1 MMIMRIACLIESYFE
16 DSEYTVPAKS
26 FTDEG
31 FEVVHIGLKKGE
43 MVTGKDKKAEVTID
57 QSVNEANPA
66 DYDAL
71 FIPGG
76 YSPDRLRINDK
87 AVKFVRSF
95 MQNDR
100 PVFAIC
106 HAPQLLITA
115 DVLRGRKVTGWKS
128 IAQDV
133 KNAGAQYVDREV
145 VEDGNLITSRGPE
158 DLKAFTE
165 ACINKLQME
174 AHPVA

>member
-1 MMIMRIACLIESYFE
+1 MRIACLIESGFK
-16 DSEYTVPAKS
+16 DSEYTVPSKA

-31 FEVVHIGLKKGE
+31 FEIVHIGLKKGSV
-43 MVTGKDKKAEVTID
+43 VTGKDNSAALTID
-57 QSVNEANPA
+57 ETVNRADPA

-76 YSPDRLRINDK
+76 YSPDRLRINEN
-87 AVKFVRSF
+87 AVKFVTSF

-128 IAQDV
+128 IVQDI
-133 KNAGAQYVDREV
+133 KNAGAEFVDREV
-145 VEDGNLITSRGPE
+145 VEDGNLITSRSPE

-165 ACINKLQME
+165 ACIRKLQKE
-174 AHPVA
+174 VHPVT